1 MTTLIKTRAKLD
13 DPLSGDTSQTTINL
27 EKNDVGS
34 GPSSFGISHKIQKN
48 QENQS
53 IKNFTLCLQSYRDGM
68 LLLITNLP
76 DKVWKTNNISVNLKD
91 EVNSIYEDYINKLKG
106 KAFGQQKQ
114 LFYTFLSEYIDLLE
128 QHTTLNNPADTLITA
143 QRYAVRENGTGPVK
157 TPVEAEDLFSPDSE
171 KNITYILQN
180 AESTLPRN
188 TRKYTTMDKNLEDYE
203 REVIKNHNKQS
214 DSRQHIL
221 PSSLRHIPGL
231 ANSFLHCLTINKKAE
246 QSIKLIE
253 FFRHATQVPISLL
266 KIKNSEI
273 EKELFSITCENSFKL
288 RTP

>member
-13 DPLSGDTSQTTINL
+13 DPLSGDTPQTTINL
-27 EKNDVGS
+27 EKNDVSS
-34 GPSSFGISHKIQKN
+34 GPGSFGISQKIQKN

-53 IKNFTLCLQSYRDGM
+53 IKNFTLCLQSYRDGI

-76 DKVWKTNNISVNLKD
+76 DKVWKTNNISVSLKN

-128 QHTTLNNPADTLITA
+128 QHTTLSNPADTLITA

-157 TPVEAEDLFSPDSE
+157 TTVEAEDLFSPDSE

-180 AESTLPRN
+180 AEPIT
-188 TRKYTTMDKNLEDYE
+188 DENL
-203 REVIKNHNKQS
+203 QS
-214 DSRQHIL
+214 RL
-221 PSSLRHIPGL
+221 
-231 ANSFLHCLTINKKAE
+231 C
-246 QSIKLIE
+246 
-253 FFRHATQVPISLL
+253 
-266 KIKNSEI
+266 
-273 EKELFSITCENSFKL
+273 
-288 RTP
+288 